1 MEYLYKIKQLYI
13 QCEFKDYSEKQIRNL
28 YKINPSHKILSG
40 IWTGPILRKGFVITD
55 NGEEI
60 AEKLVSTSPRGVTL
74 IDVEG
79 AYTKE
84 NKKMLFCARKFNKG
98 LAKRQK
104 VW

>member
-55 NGEEI
+55 NGLYI
-60 AEKLVSTSPRGVTL
+60 NLGFNSKLLNIFIEKKIL
-74 IDVEG
+74 IFFFLLI
-79 AYTKE
+79 K
-84 NKKMLFCARKFNKG
+84 
-98 LAKRQK
+98 
-104 VW
+104 